1 MSLKETIEKDFIN
14 AFKAKDVNAKAALS
28 SIKAA
33 ITIAEK
39 ANPSW
44 VATDDEVIKI
54 ISKGIKQREESIK
67 MYELACREELVHK
80 ETDEI
85 CVMQKYMPSKMN
97 HQDIANALIEIMQ
110 GFSGVITNPQA
121 LMGKTIGEFN
131 KRYQG
136 RADIGE
142 VKEIVNKLVEC

>member
-1 MSLKETIEKDFIN
+1 MSLKETIEKDFII
-14 AFKAKDVNAKAALS
+14 AFKAKDENAKAALS
-28 SIKAA
+28 SIKAE
-33 ITIAEK
+33 ITKAEK
-39 ANPSW
+39 STPYFI
-44 VATDDEVIKI
+44 ATDEEVIKI
-54 ISKGIKQREESIK
+54 INKGIKQREESIK
-67 MYELACREELVHK
+67 MYELACRDELVRK

-85 CVMQKYMPSKMN
+85 CVMEKYMPSKMN
-97 HQDIANALIEIMQ
+97 PQEIANALIEIMQ
-110 GFSGVITNPQA
+110 GFRGVITNPQA

>member
-14 AFKAKDVNAKAALS
+14 AFKAKDVNAKSALS

-67 MYELACREELVHK
+67 MYELACREELVRK

-85 CVMQKYMPSKMN
+85 CVMEKYMPSKMN
-97 HQDIANALIEIMQ
+97 PQEIANALIEIMQ

-131 KRYQG
+131 KKYQG

>member
-39 ANPSW
+39 SNPSW

-67 MYELACREELVHK
+67 MYELACREELVRK

-85 CVMQKYMPSKMN
+85 CVMEKYMPSKMN
-97 HQDIANALIEIMQ
+97 PQEIANALIEIMQ

>member
-1 MSLKETIEKDFIN
+1 MSLKETIERDFIN
-14 AFKAKDVNAKAALS
+14 AFKAKDSNAKAALS

-39 ANPSW
+39 ANPAW
-44 VATDDEVIKI
+44 VASDDEVIKI

-67 MYELACREELVHK
+67 MYELACREELVQK

-97 HQDIANALIEIMQ
+97 PQEIANALIEIMQ

-142 VKEIVNKLVEC
+142 VKEMVNKLVEC

>member
-14 AFKAKDVNAKAALS
+14 AFKAKDVNAKSALS

-67 MYELACREELVHK
+67 MYELACREELVRK

-85 CVMQKYMPSKMN
+85 CVMEKYMPSKMN
-97 HQDIANALIEIMQ
+97 PQEIANALIEIMQ

>member
-67 MYELACREELVHK
+67 MYELACREELVRK

-85 CVMQKYMPSKMN
+85 CVMEKYMPSKMN
-97 HQDIANALIEIMQ
+97 PQEIANALIEIMQ